1 MAQEPVDITQERPGA
16 SSVGRESRPDA
27 EIGRCQEEGQFENH
41 QAVTGGSE
49 IGHTATIITE
59 ARIRGAGCLDI
70 MWVLAPIEQNRTEQH
85 RTEQ

>member
-49 IGHTATIITE
+49 IGHTATIFTE

-85 RTEQ
+85 RKEQ